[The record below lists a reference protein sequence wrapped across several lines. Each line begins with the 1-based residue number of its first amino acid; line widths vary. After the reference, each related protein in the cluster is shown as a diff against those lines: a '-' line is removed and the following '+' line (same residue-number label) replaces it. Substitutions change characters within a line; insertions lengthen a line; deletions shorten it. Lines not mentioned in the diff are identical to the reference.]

1 MIEEEE
7 RDESGALI
15 GSRQNNQANSAGGI
29 GSMLMNKIGGAVLA
43 RAFLPSPGEVK
54 QILGYTDLGIKVQI
68 ILYQLSSSLFW
79 SSITE
84 IVVFLFSFLLFF
96 TDVRE
101 MGPIFLHIFHVFR
114 GLAGFFIVKKIPN
127 SHELIEN
134 VQFPAQEKIPLA
146 HVIKYLITAAN
157 IGAKKFNEE
166 CGKFLMI
173 YAILTLV
180 CWIFDISAF
189 FVAVRGYDLVQDTNE
204 SAFSIVSQLYLAFIF
219 LIVDLYYFAWIASI
233 KLKLPNYASTY
244 MTLGLLGYMKK
255 ILESLNAKVDEL
267 HSKKAG

>member
-7 RDESGALI
+7 RDETGALI
-15 GSRQNNQANSAGGI
+15 GSRQNNTQGAGLGMR
-29 GSMLMNKIGGAVLA
+29 SMLMNKIGGAVLA

-68 ILYQLSSSLFW
+68 ILYQLSTSLFW

-84 IVVFLFSFLLFF
+84 IVVFLFSILLFF

-101 MGPIFLHIFHVFR
+101 MGPVFLHIFHLLR
-114 GLAGFFIVKKIPN
+114 GVAGFLVVKKIPN

-134 VQFPAQEKIPLA
+134 VQFPAQEKIPLSQ
-146 HVIKYLITAAN
+146 VVKYLITAAN

-173 YAILTLV
+173 YAILTIV
-180 CWIFDISAF
+180 CWCFDISAF
-189 FVAVRGYDLVQDTNE
+189 FVAVSHYGTVQTTGE
-204 SAFSIVSQLYLAFIF
+204 SAFSVVSQLYLSFLF
-219 LIVDLYYFAWIASI
+219 LIVDTYYFAWLVSI
-233 KLKLPNYASTY
+233 KLKLPDYASTY
-244 MTLGLLGYMKK
+244 ITLGLVGYMKK
-255 ILESLNAKVDEL
+255 ILESLNTKVDEIYG
-267 HSKKAG
+267 KKAS